1 MSLEIN
7 EHREHAEH
15 GAHDRFVGGVSI
27 TIAVLAAAAAV
38 VTSLE
43 QVETAATITDY
54 NRATLVQSRASDQ
67 WAYYQAKSVKRHIYS
82 LAADEGFANS
92 DKYRKTSAKEGQ
104 EGEAVAK
111 QAKTFEEQRDH
122 YYEDADIHEVRH
134 HRLAIGATLLEIGIA
149 ISTVAI
155 ITRKGT
161 WWTLSGLLGLGG
173 VVLAVG
179 AYLGFGII

>member
-54 NRATLVQSRASDQ
+54 NRAVLVQSRASDQ
-67 WAYYQAKSVKRHIYS
+67 WAYYQAKSVKKHIYS
-82 LAADEGFANS
+82 LAADENFPNA
-92 DKYRKTSAKEGQ
+92 DRYRKTAAKEAQDGD
-104 EGEAVAK
+104 AVAK
-111 QAKTFEEQRDH
+111 EAKGFEAQRDRF
-122 YYEDADIHEVRH
+122 YEDADTHEVRH

-155 ITRKGT
+155 ITRKWG
-161 WWTLSGLLGLGG
+161 WWGLSSVLGLGG
-173 VVLAVG
+173 IVLAAG
-179 AYLGFGII
+179 AYFGFGVI